1 MSFVRIKPSA
11 LGGSV
16 TVPPSKSA
24 AHRALICSFL
34 AGGGSVNGITGSDDM
49 RATRGAINALRNGYG
64 EVDCIESGS
73 TLRFMLPVAAA
84 LGMSVTFTGTGKL
97 PERPLGEYLRLF
109 PEHGVKCEYEGA
121 LPLRISGKLT
131 PGKFEIAG
139 DISSQYITGLLLALP
154 LLEGDSEIIL
164 TSPLQSKPYGDMTV
178 RIMSDYGV
186 EIEETE
192 NGYFVKGN
200 QLYKKRDYTV
210 EGDWSQAA
218 FFLVGGALTGD
229 VTLQGL
235 DINSAQGDKE
245 IVNILKNAGAD
256 INTEHS
262 LVRIKKSKLSF
273 GEIDAHDIPD
283 AVPAL
288 AVAAAYAKGTT
299 VITGAERLRIK
310 ESDRIKSV
318 IDNLTKMGISAQETP
333 DGMIIKGGKPHGAK
347 LDGFNDHRIVMAFS
361 VAALAAD
368 GESEISDALSINKSY
383 PEFFDDFG
391 LLGGMADVIDNR

>member
-164 TSPLQSKPYGDMTV
+164 TSPLQSKPYVDMTV

-192 NGYFVKGN
+192 NGYLIKGN
-200 QLYKKRDYTV
+200 QLYKKCDYTV

-318 IDNLTKMGISAQETP
+318 VDNLTKMGISAQETP

-368 GESEISDALSINKSY
+368 GESEISDALSVNKSY

-391 LLGGMADVIDNR
+391 LLGGMADVINNR